1 MSTVRQKIRKV
12 LDARFDLDGSED
24 ASNSD
29 IVGWTRHYVSTFID
43 TNGNPDPSAA
53 YTGYANHFIS
63 GLLQPHQDGV
73 DVNHVNQ
80 TAAISTN
87 PPAEIGLKHYKHQ
100 MQAMKSTTYPV
111 NMAGDNPGPSGT
123 ASSSLGV
130 IGTDG
135 YVNFSG
141 TFTSVFSHPTGIS
154 MGELRGFEYH
164 RNSDSIWPSSTQ
176 TGQQGQER
184 LHNTLAIGIGEPT
197 GGGTGT
203 A

>member
-1 MSTVRQKIRKV
+1 MSVRTKIRKV
-12 LDARFDLDGSED
+12 LDARKDIDGTED
-24 ASNSD
+24 ASNCNM
-29 IVGWTRHYVSTFID
+29 VGWTTHYVSSF
-43 TNGNPDPSAA
+43 TNPTDA
-53 YTGYANHFIS
+53 YNNYSNYFMS
-63 GLLQPHQDGV
+63 GLLQPTKDGV
-73 DVNHVNQ
+73 LVNHTFN
-80 TAAISTN
+80 TAVVSST
-87 PPAEIGLKHYKHQ
+87 PPAEVGIKHYKHQ
-100 MQAMKSTTYPV
+100 MQAMKSISFPDT
-111 NMAGDNPGPSGT
+111 MADDFPSN

-141 TFTSVFSHPTGIS
+141 TFTSVLTHPTGIS